1 MLIKGNAIATFEV
14 QYIYIVGCPKVHR
27 LIEGFTNRTIITQR
41 NLKASEIYTIEDLKS
56 RVSTLRD
63 TVDDLKAT
71 MDMET
76 ARMKEMRKM
85 PEYVAILQE
94 LKPIVDGLQKIK
106 FDKAK
111 AKYKAEHE
119 KELKRYYAARRKVL
133 DMFPDGK
140 YDSRILNKQY
150 DEFEQTHKET
160 YEKFVAIRDEYQRIW
175 HIQSCVNKGLG
186 NTEHPREKK
195 DNRKQE
201 ER

>member
-1 MLIKGNAIATFEV
+1 MK
-14 QYIYIVGCPKVHR
+14 
-27 LIEGFTNRTIITQR
+27 
-41 NLKASEIYTIEDLKS
+41 EIYTIEDLKS